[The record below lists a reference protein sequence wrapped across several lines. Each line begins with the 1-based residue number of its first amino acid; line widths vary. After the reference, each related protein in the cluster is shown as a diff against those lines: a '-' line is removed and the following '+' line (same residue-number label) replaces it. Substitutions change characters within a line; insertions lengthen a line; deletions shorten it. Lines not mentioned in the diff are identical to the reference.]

1 MRAYRGRDLAAVLT
15 RRRLALT
22 ALLGV
27 CLALGGCSS
36 FAGFVSDTWP
46 TWAGGMPKDVPPR
59 PGAPGY
65 EEFISHQQRQD
76 PAAAGAAA
84 PGAAAQ
90 AGAPAPGAPGTT
102 ATRRRRQ
109 LRRQPRQPCGFT
121 SARAPDTRHARRRPT
136 RGADDRATT
145 QEAGCTSYATPARK
159 RSWKCTMPTGRSF
172 STTISAVIFDAL
184 SCASASL
191 ANCRA
196 ARFSATPSSPRRPA
210 PATSRRA
217 CAGADRRR

>member
-1 MRAYRGRDLAAVLT
+1 
-15 RRRLALT
+15 LALT

-65 EEFISHQQRQD
+65 EEFISHQRRQD

-102 ATRRRRQ
+102 GTTPANPTA
-109 LRRQPRQPCGFT
+109 PN
-121 SARAPDTRHARRRPT
+121 SAVNRAAPQQFPPAYARP
-136 RGADDRATT
+136 DDRATT
-145 QEAGCTSYATPARK
+145 RGGLY
-159 RSWKCTMPTGRSF
+159 
-172 STTISAVIFDAL
+172 
-184 SCASASL
+184 
-191 ANCRA
+191 
-196 ARFSATPSSPRRPA
+196 
-210 PATSRRA
+210 
-217 CAGADRRR
+217 

>member
-1 MRAYRGRDLAAVLT
+1 MQAYRGRDLAAVLT

-65 EEFISHQQRQD
+65 EEFIAHQRRQD
-76 PAAAGAAA
+76 AAAGSAAD

-90 AGAPAPGAPGTT
+90 APAPGAPVTT
-102 ATRRRRQ
+102 ATTPTRTKAAPAANPAVTRTAPQ
-109 LRRQPRQPCGFT
+109 QFPPAY
-121 SARAPDTRHARRRPT
+121 ARPDDRPT
-136 RGADDRATT
+136 T
-145 QEAGCTSYATPARK
+145 QGGLY
-159 RSWKCTMPTGRSF
+159 
-172 STTISAVIFDAL
+172 
-184 SCASASL
+184 
-191 ANCRA
+191 
-196 ARFSATPSSPRRPA
+196 
-210 PATSRRA
+210 
-217 CAGADRRR
+217 